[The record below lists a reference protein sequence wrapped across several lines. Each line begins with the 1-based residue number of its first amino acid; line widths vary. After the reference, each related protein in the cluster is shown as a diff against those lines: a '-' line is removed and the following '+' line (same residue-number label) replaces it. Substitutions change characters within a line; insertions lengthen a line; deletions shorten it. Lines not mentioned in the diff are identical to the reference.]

1 MNYPIKLE
9 ILHLLLEIAYADAEV
24 SSSEMNAIQRIAYLL
39 KISSSDF
46 ESLKAIYVKHEDHQ
60 WAYKALEIESTASNE
75 EIKKA
80 YREMAKKYHPDKVN
94 TLGEDIKKIATEKFR
109 SINEAYEVLKKE
121 RGFA

>member
-1 MNYPIKLE
+1 M
-9 ILHLLLEIAYADAEV
+9 
-24 SSSEMNAIQRIAYLL
+24 
-39 KISSSDF
+39 
-46 ESLKAIYVKHEDHQ
+46 
-60 WAYKALEIESTASNE
+60 
-75 EIKKA
+75 KKA